1 MKALVERKLPFDK
14 MVENLKGSITRKFIF
29 FCVFCFLIGYASAG
43 TNKNQNG
50 VDDTTTPQDPHYW
63 TPGNSL
69 PKNEKCPYGSFRD
82 ENICRPCPR
91 GTYGPS
97 NDLTSSDDCSKCDVG
112 TYNDKVGMP
121 AKADCKLCPAGTYGS
136 TKGLTTRWCS
146 GYCDVG
152 TYSLEEGLERSSDC
166 EDCPKLYWNWQCR
179 NSKEGR
185 YNLPFQ

>member
-1 MKALVERKLPFDK
+1 
-14 MVENLKGSITRKFIF
+14 
-29 FCVFCFLIGYASAG
+29 
-43 TNKNQNG
+43 
-50 VDDTTTPQDPHYW
+50 
-63 TPGNSL
+63 
-69 PKNEKCPYGSFRD
+69 
-82 ENICRPCPR
+82 
-91 GTYGPS
+91 
-97 NDLTSSDDCSKCDVG
+97 
-112 TYNDKVGMP
+112 MP